1 MSVHLPTAEMVELN
15 KKSKIIDDL
24 LGGTATMRKAA
35 QTYLFKMEME
45 EPDSYRKR
53 LERST
58 LYPALSETLSQMT
71 GRVFFN
77 PIDVADV
84 TETVQALFDDV
95 DLAGNNLDVF
105 ASRWFY
111 SALAYGCSFAL
122 IDFTRV
128 EVVKSRAEEKAL
140 NARPYW
146 VHIKPHQVLGI
157 KTARVNG
164 KQAITQFRY
173 VVNEQVEDGEFGVKT
188 VKHVYVY
195 EIGKVRKFSE
205 AEGEFRLE
213 SELLLTAQNRPLDFV
228 PVVPFITKR
237 NELTNAIE
245 PPLMELAYLN
255 VKHWQSQSDQDNIT
269 NIARVPLLAIY
280 SNDEVKLLAIGG
292 SAIHLP
298 VDSSMQFVEH
308 SGQAIA
314 SGVESLK
321 DLEEQMK
328 TAGAKLL
335 TKTALA
341 MTDSQARDEA
351 GKEISQLRLL
361 ANRFEDA
368 IDLALEYTGHWLGIA
383 KEQVGNVQI
392 SGNIE
397 NDLDPSASMASVIQL
412 RNAGVISNQSTFN
425 EAKRRGL
432 LADGLEWGTEQER
445 LQSEGM
451 YFDLEETSETNA

>member
-1 MSVHLPTAEMVELN
+1 MSVHLPTAEMVELT
-15 KKSKIIDDL
+15 KKTKIIDDL

-35 QTYLFKMEME
+35 QAYLFQMEME

-84 TETVQALFDDV
+84 TETVRALFDDV
-95 DLAGNNLDVF
+95 DLVGNNLDVF

-128 EVVKSRAEEKAL
+128 EAVKSRAEEKAL

-146 VHIKPHQVLGI
+146 VHIKPHQVLGM

-188 VKHVYVY
+188 VKYVYVY

-205 AEGEFRLE
+205 AEGEFRFE
-213 SELLLTAQNRPLDFV
+213 SELQLTAQNRPLDFV

-237 NELTNAIE
+237 NELTTAIE

-280 SNDEVKLLAIGG
+280 SNDEVKQLAIGG
-292 SAIHLP
+292 SAVHLP
-298 VDSSMQFVEH
+298 TGSSMQFVEH

-383 KEQVGNVQI
+383 KEHVGNVQI

-412 RNAGVISNQSTFN
+412 RNAGVISNQSTFD

-432 LADGLEWGTEQER
+432 LADGLEWDTEQER

-451 YFDLEETSETNA
+451 HFDLEETSEKNA

>member
-1 MSVHLPTAEMVELN
+1 MSVHLPTAEMVELT
-15 KKSKIIDDL
+15 KKTKIIDDL

-35 QTYLFKMEME
+35 QTYLFQMEME
-45 EPDSYRKR
+45 ESDSYRKR

-280 SNDEVKLLAIGG
+280 SNDEVKQLAIGG
-292 SAIHLP
+292 SAVHLP
-298 VDSSMQFVEH
+298 TGSSMQFVEH

-397 NDLDPSASMASVIQL
+397 NDLDPAASMASVIQL
-412 RNAGVISNQSTFN
+412 RNAGVISNQSTFD

-432 LADGLEWGTEQER
+432 LADGLEWDTEQER

-451 YFDLEETSETNA
+451 HFDLEETSETNA

>member
-58 LYPALSETLSQMT
+58 LYPALSETLSEMT

-84 TETVQALFDDV
+84 TEAVQALFDDV
-95 DLAGNNLDVF
+95 DLVGNNLDVF

-128 EVVKSRAEEKAL
+128 EAVKSRAEEKAL

-173 VVNEQVEDGEFGVKT
+173 VVNEQIEDGEFGVKT

-205 AEGEFRLE
+205 AEGGFRLE

-280 SNDEVKLLAIGG
+280 SDDEVKQLSIGG

-412 RNAGVISNQSTFN
+412 RNAGVISNQSTFD

-432 LADGLEWGTEQER
+432 LADSLEWNTEQER

-451 YFDLEETSETNA
+451 SFGSEETSETNA

>member
-1 MSVHLPTAEMVELN
+1 MSVHLPTAEMVELT
-15 KKSKIIDDL
+15 KKTKIIDDL

-35 QTYLFKMEME
+35 QTYLFQMEME

-58 LYPALSETLSQMT
+58 RYPALSETLSQMT

-95 DLAGNNLDVF
+95 DLVGNNLDVF

-128 EVVKSRAEEKAL
+128 EAVKSRAEEKAL

-205 AEGEFRLE
+205 AEGEFRFE
-213 SELLLTAQNRPLDFV
+213 SELQLTAQNRPLDFV

-237 NELTNAIE
+237 NELTHAIE

-255 VKHWQSQSDQDNIT
+255 VKHWQKQ
-269 NIARVPLLAIY
+269 
-280 SNDEVKLLAIGG
+280 
-292 SAIHLP
+292 
-298 VDSSMQFVEH
+298 
-308 SGQAIA
+308 
-314 SGVESLK
+314 
-321 DLEEQMK
+321 
-328 TAGAKLL
+328 
-335 TKTALA
+335 
-341 MTDSQARDEA
+341 
-351 GKEISQLRLL
+351 
-361 ANRFEDA
+361 
-368 IDLALEYTGHWLGIA
+368 ID
-383 KEQVGNVQI
+383 
-392 SGNIE
+392 
-397 NDLDPSASMASVIQL
+397 
-412 RNAGVISNQSTFN
+412 VISII
-425 EAKRRGL
+425 K
-432 LADGLEWGTEQER
+432 
-445 LQSEGM
+445 
-451 YFDLEETSETNA
+451 

>member
-1 MSVHLPTAEMVELN
+1 MSVHLPTAEMVELT
-15 KKSKIIDDL
+15 KKTKIIDDL

-35 QTYLFKMEME
+35 QTYLFQMEME

-95 DLAGNNLDVF
+95 DLVGNNLDVF

-128 EVVKSRAEEKAL
+128 EAVKNRAEEKAL

-146 VHIKPHQVLGI
+146 VHLKPHQVLGM

-188 VKHVYVY
+188 VKYVYVY

-205 AEGEFRLE
+205 AEGEFRFE
-213 SELLLTAQNRPLDFV
+213 SELQLTAQNRPLDFV

-280 SNDEVKLLAIGG
+280 SNDEVKQLAIGG
-292 SAIHLP
+292 SAVHLP
-298 VDSSMQFVEH
+298 TGSSMQFVEH

-397 NDLDPSASMASVIQL
+397 NDLDPAASMASVIQL
-412 RNAGVISNQSTFN
+412 RNAGVISNQSTFD

-432 LADGLEWGTEQER
+432 LADGLEWDTEQER

-451 YFDLEETSETNA
+451 HFDLEETSETNA

>member
-1 MSVHLPTAEMVELN
+1 MSVHLPTAEMVELT
-15 KKSKIIDDL
+15 KKTKIIDDL

-35 QTYLFKMEME
+35 QTYLFQMEME

-95 DLAGNNLDVF
+95 DLVGNNLDVF

-128 EVVKSRAEEKAL
+128 EAVKSRAEEKAL

-146 VHIKPHQVLGI
+146 VYIKPHQVLGI

-205 AEGEFRLE
+205 AEGEFRFE
-213 SELLLTAQNRPLDFV
+213 SELQLTAQNRPLDFV

-280 SNDEVKLLAIGG
+280 SNDEVKQLAIGG
-292 SAIHLP
+292 SAVHLP
-298 VDSSMQFVEH
+298 TGSSMQFVEH

-368 IDLALEYTGHWLGIA
+368 IDLALEYTGYWLGIA

-397 NDLDPSASMASVIQL
+397 NDLDPAASMASVIQL
-412 RNAGVISNQSTFN
+412 RNAGVISNQSTFD

-432 LADGLEWGTEQER
+432 LADGLEWETEQER

-451 YFDLEETSETNA
+451 HFDLEKTSETNT

>member
-1 MSVHLPTAEMVELN
+1 MSVHLPTAEMVELT
-15 KKSKIIDDL
+15 KKTKIIDDL

-35 QTYLFKMEME
+35 QTYLFQMEME

-53 LERST
+53 LECST

-95 DLAGNNLDVF
+95 DLVGNNLDVF

-128 EVVKSRAEEKAL
+128 EAVKSRAEEKAL

-205 AEGEFRLE
+205 AEGEFRFE
-213 SELLLTAQNRPLDFV
+213 SELQLTAQNRPLDFV

-280 SNDEVKLLAIGG
+280 SNDEVKQLAIGG
-292 SAIHLP
+292 SAVHLP
-298 VDSSMQFVEH
+298 TGSSMQFVEH

-397 NDLDPSASMASVIQL
+397 NDLDPAASMASVIQL
-412 RNAGVISNQSTFN
+412 RNAGVISNQSTFD

-432 LADGLEWGTEQER
+432 LADGLEWETEQER

-451 YFDLEETSETNA
+451 HFDLEETSETNT

>member
-1 MSVHLPTAEMVELN
+1 MSVHLPTAEMVELT
-15 KKSKIIDDL
+15 KKTKIIDDL

-35 QTYLFKMEME
+35 QAYLFQMEME

-84 TETVQALFDDV
+84 TETVRALFDDV
-95 DLAGNNLDVF
+95 DLVGNNLDVF

-128 EVVKSRAEEKAL
+128 EAVKSRAEEKAL

-146 VHIKPHQVLGI
+146 VHIKPHQVLGM

-188 VKHVYVY
+188 VKYVYVY

-205 AEGEFRLE
+205 AEGEFRFE
-213 SELLLTAQNRPLDFV
+213 SELQLTAQNRPLDFV

-280 SNDEVKLLAIGG
+280 SNDEVKQLAIGG
-292 SAIHLP
+292 SAVHLP
-298 VDSSMQFVEH
+298 TGSSMQFVEH

-383 KEQVGNVQI
+383 KEHVGNVQI

-412 RNAGVISNQSTFN
+412 RNAGVISNQSTFD

-432 LADGLEWGTEQER
+432 LADGLEWDTEQER

-451 YFDLEETSETNA
+451 HFDLKETSEKNA

>member
-35 QTYLFKMEME
+35 QTYLFQMEME

-77 PIDVADV
+77 PIDVANV

-95 DLAGNNLDVF
+95 DLVGNNLDVF

-128 EVVKSRAEEKAL
+128 EAVKSRAEEKAL

-157 KTARVNG
+157 KIARVNG

-237 NELTNAIE
+237 NGLTNAIE

-280 SNDEVKLLAIGG
+280 SNDEVKQLSIGG

-298 VDSSMQFVEH
+298 IDSSMQFVEH
-308 SGQAIA
+308 SGQAIS

-412 RNAGVISNQSTFN
+412 RNAGVISNQSTFD

-432 LADGLEWGTEQER
+432 LADGLEWNTEQER

-451 YFDLEETSETNA
+451 SFGNEETSETNA

>member
-1 MSVHLPTAEMVELN
+1 
-15 KKSKIIDDL
+15 
-24 LGGTATMRKAA
+24 
-35 QTYLFKMEME
+35 
-45 EPDSYRKR
+45 
-53 LERST
+53 
-58 LYPALSETLSQMT
+58 MT

-95 DLAGNNLDVF
+95 DLVGNNLDVF

-128 EVVKSRAEEKAL
+128 EAVKSRAEEKAL

-205 AEGEFRLE
+205 AEGEFRFE
-213 SELLLTAQNRPLDFV
+213 SELQLTAQNRPLDFV

-280 SNDEVKLLAIGG
+280 SNDEVKQLAIGG
-292 SAIHLP
+292 SAVHLP
-298 VDSSMQFVEH
+298 TGSSMQFVEH

-397 NDLDPSASMASVIQL
+397 NDLDPAASMASVIQL
-412 RNAGVISNQSTFN
+412 RNAGVISNQSTFD

-432 LADGLEWGTEQER
+432 LADGLEWETEQER

-451 YFDLEETSETNA
+451 HFDLEETSETNT

>member
-1 MSVHLPTAEMVELN
+1 MSVNTPTAEMVALS
-15 KKSKIIDDL
+15 KKVKIIDDL
-24 LGGTATMRKAA
+24 LGGTATMRRAGQA
-35 QTYLFKMEME
+35 YLFKMEME
-45 EPDSYRKR
+45 EANSYRNR

-71 GRVFFN
+71 GRVFFR
-77 PIDVADV
+77 PINVVDVD
-84 TETVQALFDDV
+84 ETIQPLFDDI

-105 ASRWFY
+105 ASNWFY

-128 EVVKSRAEEKAL
+128 GEAKSLAEEKAL

-146 VHIKPHQVLGI
+146 LHIKLHQVLGI
-157 KTARVNG
+157 KTDRHNG
-164 KQAITQFRY
+164 KQRITQFRF
-173 VVNEQVEDGEFGVKT
+173 VVNEQVDDGNFGVKT
-188 VKHVYVY
+188 IKHIYVY
-195 EIGKVRKFSE
+195 EVGKVSRY
-205 AEGEFRLE
+205 AEIDGEFTLAE
-213 SELLLTAQNRPLDFV
+213 ELQLTAQNKLLDFV
-228 PVVPFITKR
+228 PVVPFVTKR
-237 NELTNAIE
+237 NELTGTVE

-280 SNDEVKLLAIGG
+280 SNEDVKQLSIGG

-298 VDSSMQFVEH
+298 IDSSMQFVEH
-308 SGQAIA
+308 SGQAISA
-314 SGVESLK
+314 GTASLK
-321 DLEEQMK
+321 ELEEQMK

-335 TKTALA
+335 TKTVLS
-341 MTDSQARDEA
+341 MTDSQSRDEA

-383 KEQVGNVQI
+383 KERVGGVQI

-397 NDLDPSASMASVIQL
+397 NDLDPTASMASVIQL
-412 RNAGVISNQSTFN
+412 RNAGVISNQSTFD

-432 LADGLEWGTEQER
+432 LSDNLDWEDEQER
-445 LQSEGM
+445 LQAEGM
-451 YFDLEETSETNA
+451 NFDLEETSETGA

>member
-84 TETVQALFDDV
+84 TEAVQALFDDV
-95 DLAGNNLDVF
+95 DLVGNNLDVF

-128 EVVKSRAEEKAL
+128 EAVKSRAEEKAL

-146 VHIKPHQVLGI
+146 VHIKPHQVLGM

-195 EIGKVRKFSE
+195 EISKVRKFSE

-280 SNDEVKLLAIGG
+280 SNDEVKQLSIGG

-383 KEQVGNVQI
+383 KEQAGNVQI

-432 LADGLEWGTEQER
+432 LADSLEWNTEQER

-451 YFDLEETSETNA
+451 SFGSEETSETNA

>member
-1 MSVHLPTAEMVELN
+1 MSVHLPTAEMVELT
-15 KKSKIIDDL
+15 KKTKIIDDL

-35 QTYLFKMEME
+35 QAYLFQMEME
-45 EPDSYRKR
+45 ELDSYRKR

-84 TETVQALFDDV
+84 TETVRALFDDV
-95 DLAGNNLDVF
+95 DLVGNNLDVF

-128 EVVKSRAEEKAL
+128 EAVKSRAEEKAL

-146 VHIKPHQVLGI
+146 VHIKPHQVLGM

-188 VKHVYVY
+188 VKYVYVY

-205 AEGEFRLE
+205 AEGEFRFE
-213 SELLLTAQNRPLDFV
+213 SELQLTAQNRPLDFV

-280 SNDEVKLLAIGG
+280 SNDEVKQLAIGG
-292 SAIHLP
+292 SAVHLP
-298 VDSSMQFVEH
+298 TGSSMQFVEH

-383 KEQVGNVQI
+383 KEHVGNVQI

-412 RNAGVISNQSTFN
+412 RNAGVISNQSTFD

-432 LADGLEWGTEQER
+432 LADGLEWDTEQER

-451 YFDLEETSETNA
+451 HFDLEETSEKNA

>member
-1 MSVHLPTAEMVELN
+1 MSVHLPTAEMVELT
-15 KKSKIIDDL
+15 KKTKIIDEL

-35 QTYLFKMEME
+35 QAYLFQMEME

-95 DLAGNNLDVF
+95 DLVGNNLDVF

-128 EVVKSRAEEKAL
+128 EAVKSRAEEKAL

-146 VHIKPHQVLGI
+146 VHIKPHQVLGM

-188 VKHVYVY
+188 VKYVYVY

-205 AEGEFRLE
+205 AEGEFRFE
-213 SELLLTAQNRPLDFV
+213 SELQLTAQNRPLDFV

-280 SNDEVKLLAIGG
+280 SNDEVKQLAIGG
-292 SAIHLP
+292 SAVHLP
-298 VDSSMQFVEH
+298 TGSSMQFVEH

-397 NDLDPSASMASVIQL
+397 NDLDPAASMASVIQL
-412 RNAGVISNQSTFN
+412 RNAGVISNQSTFD

-432 LADGLEWGTEQER
+432 LADGLEWDTEQER

-451 YFDLEETSETNA
+451 HFDLEETSETNA

>member
-35 QTYLFKMEME
+35 QTYLFQMEME

-77 PIDVADV
+77 PIDVANV
-84 TETVQALFDDV
+84 TEAVQAIFDDV

-122 IDFTRV
+122 IDFTRI
-128 EVVKSRAEEKAL
+128 EAVKSRAEEKAL

-245 PPLMELAYLN
+245 PPLMELVYLN

-280 SNDEVKLLAIGG
+280 SDDEVKQLSIGG

-335 TKTALA
+335 TKTSLA

-368 IDLALEYTGHWLGIA
+368 IDLALEYTAHWLGIA

-412 RNAGVISNQSTFN
+412 RNAGVISNQSTFD

>member
-1 MSVHLPTAEMVELN
+1 M
-15 KKSKIIDDL
+15 
-24 LGGTATMRKAA
+24 
-35 QTYLFKMEME
+35 
-45 EPDSYRKR
+45 
-53 LERST
+53 
-58 LYPALSETLSQMT
+58 
-71 GRVFFN
+71 
-77 PIDVADV
+77 
-84 TETVQALFDDV
+84 
-95 DLAGNNLDVF
+95 
-105 ASRWFY
+105 
-111 SALAYGCSFAL
+111 
-122 IDFTRV
+122 
-128 EVVKSRAEEKAL
+128 
-140 NARPYW
+140 
-146 VHIKPHQVLGI
+146 
-157 KTARVNG
+157 
-164 KQAITQFRY
+164 
-173 VVNEQVEDGEFGVKT
+173 
-188 VKHVYVY
+188 KHVYVY

-280 SNDEVKLLAIGG
+280 SNDEVKQLAIGG

-308 SGQAIA
+308 SGHAIA

-412 RNAGVISNQSTFN
+412 RNAGVISNQSTFD

-432 LADGLEWGTEQER
+432 LADGLEWNAEQER

-451 YFDLEETSETNA
+451 SFGNEETSETNA

>member
-35 QTYLFKMEME
+35 QTYLFQMEME
-45 EPDSYRKR
+45 EPYSYRKR

-77 PIDVADV
+77 PIDVANV
-84 TETVQALFDDV
+84 TETVQALFDDM

-128 EVVKSRAEEKAL
+128 DGVKSRAEEKSL

-255 VKHWQSQSDQDNIT
+255 IKHWQSQSDQDNIT

-280 SNDEVKLLAIGG
+280 SNDEVKQLSIGG

-308 SGQAIA
+308 SGHAIA

-368 IDLALEYTGHWLGIA
+368 IDLALEYTAHWLGIA

-412 RNAGVISNQSTFN
+412 RNAGVISNQSTFD

-432 LADGLEWGTEQER
+432 LADGLEWNAEQER

-451 YFDLEETSETNA
+451 SFGNEETSETNA

>member
-1 MSVHLPTAEMVELN
+1 M
-15 KKSKIIDDL
+15 
-24 LGGTATMRKAA
+24 
-35 QTYLFKMEME
+35 
-45 EPDSYRKR
+45 
-53 LERST
+53 
-58 LYPALSETLSQMT
+58 
-71 GRVFFN
+71 
-77 PIDVADV
+77 

-95 DLAGNNLDVF
+95 DLVGNNLDVF

-128 EVVKSRAEEKAL
+128 EAVKSRTEEKAL

-146 VHIKPHQVLGI
+146 VHIKPYQVLGM

-205 AEGEFRLE
+205 AEGEFRFE
-213 SELLLTAQNRPLDFV
+213 SELQLTAQNRPLDFV

-255 VKHWQSQSDQDNIT
+255 IKHWSSQSDQDNIT

-280 SNDEVKLLAIGG
+280 SNDEVKQLAIGG
-292 SAIHLP
+292 SAVHLP
-298 VDSSMQFVEH
+298 TGSSMQFVEH

-412 RNAGVISNQSTFN
+412 RNAGVISNQSTFD

-432 LADGLEWGTEQER
+432 LADGLEWDTEQER

-451 YFDLEETSETNA
+451 HFDLEETSETNA

>member
-35 QTYLFKMEME
+35 QTYLFQMEME

-77 PIDVADV
+77 PIDVANV
-84 TETVQALFDDV
+84 TEAVQAIFDDV

-122 IDFTRV
+122 IDFTRI
-128 EVVKSRAEEKAL
+128 EAVKSRAEEKAL

-280 SNDEVKLLAIGG
+280 SDDEVKQLSIGG

-383 KEQVGNVQI
+383 KEQAGNVQI

-432 LADGLEWGTEQER
+432 LADSLEWNTEQER

-451 YFDLEETSETNA
+451 SFGSEETSETNA

>member
-35 QTYLFKMEME
+35 QTYLFQMEME

-77 PIDVADV
+77 PIDVANV

-95 DLAGNNLDVF
+95 DLVGNNLDVF

-128 EVVKSRAEEKAL
+128 EAVKSRAEEKAL

-237 NELTNAIE
+237 NGLTNAIE

-280 SNDEVKLLAIGG
+280 SNDEVKQLSIGG

-298 VDSSMQFVEH
+298 IDSSMQFVEH
-308 SGQAIA
+308 SGQAIS

-412 RNAGVISNQSTFN
+412 RNAGVISNQSTFD

-432 LADGLEWGTEQER
+432 LADGLEWNTEQER

-451 YFDLEETSETNA
+451 SFGNEETSETNA

>member
-1 MSVHLPTAEMVELN
+1 MSVHLPTAEMMELT
-15 KKSKIIDDL
+15 KKTKIIDDL

-35 QTYLFKMEME
+35 QAYLFQMEME

-95 DLAGNNLDVF
+95 DLVGNNLDVF

-128 EVVKSRAEEKAL
+128 EAVKSRAEEKAL

-146 VHIKPHQVLGI
+146 VHIKPHQVLGM

-188 VKHVYVY
+188 VKYVYVY

-205 AEGEFRLE
+205 AEGEFRFE
-213 SELLLTAQNRPLDFV
+213 SELQLTAQNRPLDFV

-280 SNDEVKLLAIGG
+280 SNDEVKQLAIGG
-292 SAIHLP
+292 SAVHLP
-298 VDSSMQFVEH
+298 TGSSMQFVEH

-397 NDLDPSASMASVIQL
+397 NDLDPAASMASVIQL
-412 RNAGVISNQSTFN
+412 RNAGVISNQSTFD

-432 LADGLEWGTEQER
+432 LADGLEWDTEQER

-451 YFDLEETSETNA
+451 HFDLEETSETNA

>member
-35 QTYLFKMEME
+35 QTYLFQMEME
-45 EPDSYRKR
+45 EPYSYRKR

-77 PIDVADV
+77 PIDVANV
-84 TETVQALFDDV
+84 TETVQALFDDM

-128 EVVKSRAEEKAL
+128 DGVKSRAEEKSL

-188 VKHVYVY
+188 MKHVYVY

-255 VKHWQSQSDQDNIT
+255 IKHWQSQSDQDNIT

-280 SNDEVKLLAIGG
+280 SNDEVKQLSIGG

-308 SGQAIA
+308 SGHAIA

-368 IDLALEYTGHWLGIA
+368 IDLALEYTAHWLGIA

-412 RNAGVISNQSTFN
+412 RNAGVISNQSTFD

-445 LQSEGM
+445 LQSEEM

>member
-1 MSVHLPTAEMVELN
+1 MSVHLPTAEMVELT
-15 KKSKIIDDL
+15 KKTKIIDDL

-35 QTYLFKMEME
+35 QTYLFQMEME

-95 DLAGNNLDVF
+95 DLVGNNLDVF

-128 EVVKSRAEEKAL
+128 EAVKSRAEEKAL

-146 VHIKPHQVLGI
+146 VHIKPHQVLGMR
-157 KTARVNG
+157 TARVNG

-205 AEGEFRLE
+205 AEGEFRFE
-213 SELLLTAQNRPLDFV
+213 SELQLTAQNRPLDFV

-237 NELTNAIE
+237 NELTHAIE

-280 SNDEVKLLAIGG
+280 SNDEVKQLAIGG
-292 SAIHLP
+292 SAVHLP
-298 VDSSMQFVEH
+298 TGSSMQFVEH

-368 IDLALEYTGHWLGIA
+368 IDLDLEYTGYWLGIA

-397 NDLDPSASMASVIQL
+397 NDLDPAASMASVIQL
-412 RNAGVISNQSTFN
+412 RNAGVISNQSTFD

-432 LADGLEWGTEQER
+432 LADGLEWETEQER

-451 YFDLEETSETNA
+451 HFDLEETSETNA

>member
-84 TETVQALFDDV
+84 TEAVQALFDDV
-95 DLAGNNLDVF
+95 DLVGNNLDVF

-128 EVVKSRAEEKAL
+128 EAVKSRAEEKAL

-173 VVNEQVEDGEFGVKT
+173 VVNEQFEDGEFGVKT

-195 EIGKVRKFSE
+195 EISKVRKFSE

-280 SNDEVKLLAIGG
+280 SNDEVKQLSIGG

-368 IDLALEYTGHWLGIA
+368 IDLALEYTAHWLGIA

-412 RNAGVISNQSTFN
+412 RNAGVISNQSTFD

-432 LADGLEWGTEQER
+432 LADGLEWGAEQER

-451 YFDLEETSETNA
+451 YFDLEETNA

>member
-1 MSVHLPTAEMVELN
+1 MSVHLPTAEMVELT
-15 KKSKIIDDL
+15 KKTKIIDDL

-35 QTYLFKMEME
+35 QTYLFQMEME

-95 DLAGNNLDVF
+95 DLVGNNLDVF

-128 EVVKSRAEEKAL
+128 EAVKSRAEEKAL

-205 AEGEFRLE
+205 AEGEFRFE
-213 SELLLTAQNRPLDFV
+213 SELQLTAQNRPLDFV
-228 PVVPFITKR
+228 PV
-237 NELTNAIE
+237 
-245 PPLMELAYLN
+245 
-255 VKHWQSQSDQDNIT
+255 
-269 NIARVPLLAIY
+269 IARVPLLVIY
-280 SNDEVKLLAIGG
+280 SNDEVKQLAIGG
-292 SAIHLP
+292 SAVHLP
-298 VDSSMQFVEH
+298 TGSSMQFVEH
-308 SGQAIA
+308 SGQAIEA
-314 SGVESLK
+314 GMASLK

-397 NDLDPSASMASVIQL
+397 NDLDPAASMASVIQL
-412 RNAGVISNQSTFN
+412 RNAGVISNQSTFD

-432 LADGLEWGTEQER
+432 LADGLEWDTEQER

-451 YFDLEETSETNA
+451 HFDLEETSEKNT

>member
-1 MSVHLPTAEMVELN
+1 MSVHLPTAEMVELT
-15 KKSKIIDDL
+15 KKTKIIDDL

-35 QTYLFKMEME
+35 QAYLFQMEME

-95 DLAGNNLDVF
+95 DLVGNNLDVF

-128 EVVKSRAEEKAL
+128 EAVKSRAEEKAL

-146 VHIKPHQVLGI
+146 VHIKPHQVLGM

-188 VKHVYVY
+188 VKYVYVY

-205 AEGEFRLE
+205 AEGEFRFE
-213 SELLLTAQNRPLDFV
+213 SELQLTAQNRPLDFV

-280 SNDEVKLLAIGG
+280 SNDEVKQLAIGG
-292 SAIHLP
+292 SAVHLP
-298 VDSSMQFVEH
+298 TGSSMQFVEH

-397 NDLDPSASMASVIQL
+397 NDLDPAASMASVIQL
-412 RNAGVISNQSTFN
+412 RNAGVISNQSTFD

-432 LADGLEWGTEQER
+432 LADGLEWDTEQER

-451 YFDLEETSETNA
+451 HFDLEETSETNA

>member
-1 MSVHLPTAEMVELN
+1 MSVHLPTAEMVELT
-15 KKSKIIDDL
+15 KKTKIIDDL

-35 QTYLFKMEME
+35 QTYLFQMEME

-77 PIDVADV
+77 PIDVANV

-95 DLAGNNLDVF
+95 DLVGNNLDVF

-128 EVVKSRAEEKAL
+128 EAVKSRAEEKAL

-157 KTARVNG
+157 KIARVNG

-237 NELTNAIE
+237 NGLTNAIE

-280 SNDEVKLLAIGG
+280 SNDEVKQLSIGG

-298 VDSSMQFVEH
+298 IDSSMQFVEH
-308 SGQAIA
+308 SGQAIS

-412 RNAGVISNQSTFN
+412 RNAGVISNQSTFD

-432 LADGLEWGTEQER
+432 LADGLEWNTEQER

-451 YFDLEETSETNA
+451 SFGNEETSETNA

>member
-84 TETVQALFDDV
+84 TEAVQALFDDV
-95 DLAGNNLDVF
+95 DLVGNNLDVF

-128 EVVKSRAEEKAL
+128 EAVKSRAEEKAL

-205 AEGEFRLE
+205 AEGGFRLE

-280 SNDEVKLLAIGG
+280 SNDEVKQLSIGG

-412 RNAGVISNQSTFN
+412 RNAGVISNQSTFD

-432 LADGLEWGTEQER
+432 LADSLEWNTEQER

-451 YFDLEETSETNA
+451 SFGSEETSETNA

>member
-35 QTYLFKMEME
+35 QTYLFQMEME

-77 PIDVADV
+77 PIDVANV
-84 TETVQALFDDV
+84 TEAVQAIFDDV

-122 IDFTRV
+122 IDFTRI
-128 EVVKSRAEEKAL
+128 EAVKSRAEEKAL

-280 SNDEVKLLAIGG
+280 SDDEVKQLSIGG

-335 TKTALA
+335 TKTSLA

-368 IDLALEYTGHWLGIA
+368 IDLALEYTAHWLGIA

-412 RNAGVISNQSTFN
+412 RNAGVISNQSTFD

>member
-35 QTYLFKMEME
+35 QTYLFQMEME

-77 PIDVADV
+77 PIDVANV

-95 DLAGNNLDVF
+95 DLVGNNLDVF

-128 EVVKSRAEEKAL
+128 EAVKSRAEEKAL

-237 NELTNAIE
+237 NGLTNAIE

-280 SNDEVKLLAIGG
+280 SNDEVKQLSIGG

-298 VDSSMQFVEH
+298 IDSSMQFVEH
-308 SGQAIA
+308 SGQAIS

-397 NDLDPSASMASVIQL
+397 NDLDPSTSMASVIQL
-412 RNAGVISNQSTFN
+412 RNAGVISNQSTFD

-451 YFDLEETSETNA
+451 YFDFEETSETNA

>member
-95 DLAGNNLDVF
+95 DLVGNNLDVF

-128 EVVKSRAEEKAL
+128 EAVKSRAEEKAL

-195 EIGKVRKFSE
+195 EISKVRKFSE

-280 SNDEVKLLAIGG
+280 SNDEVKQLSIGG

-397 NDLDPSASMASVIQL
+397 NDLDPAASMASVIQL

-432 LADGLEWGTEQER
+432 LADSLEWNTEQER

-451 YFDLEETSETNA
+451 SFGSEETSETNA

>member
-1 MSVHLPTAEMVELN
+1 MSVHLPTAEMVELT
-15 KKSKIIDDL
+15 KKTKIIDDL

-35 QTYLFKMEME
+35 QTYLFQMEME

-53 LERST
+53 LECST

-95 DLAGNNLDVF
+95 DLVGNNLDVF

-128 EVVKSRAEEKAL
+128 EAVKSRAEEKAL

-146 VHIKPHQVLGI
+146 VHIKPHQVLGMR
-157 KTARVNG
+157 TARVNG

-205 AEGEFRLE
+205 AEGEFRFE
-213 SELLLTAQNRPLDFV
+213 SELQLTAQNRPLDFV

-280 SNDEVKLLAIGG
+280 SNDEVKQLAIGG
-292 SAIHLP
+292 SAVHLP
-298 VDSSMQFVEH
+298 TGSSMQFVEH

-397 NDLDPSASMASVIQL
+397 NDLDPAASMASVIQL
-412 RNAGVISNQSTFN
+412 RNAGVISNQSTFD

-432 LADGLEWGTEQER
+432 LADGLEWETEQER

-451 YFDLEETSETNA
+451 HFDLEETSETNA

>member
-35 QTYLFKMEME
+35 QTYLFQMEME

-58 LYPALSETLSQMT
+58 LYPALSETLSQMI

-95 DLAGNNLDVF
+95 DLVGNNLDVF

-128 EVVKSRAEEKAL
+128 EAVKSRTEEKAL

-146 VHIKPHQVLGI
+146 VHIKPYQVLGM

-205 AEGEFRLE
+205 AEGEFRFE
-213 SELLLTAQNRPLDFV
+213 SELQLTAQNRPLDFV

-255 VKHWQSQSDQDNIT
+255 IKHWSSQSDQDNIT

-280 SNDEVKLLAIGG
+280 SNDEVKQLAIGG
-292 SAIHLP
+292 SAVHLP
-298 VDSSMQFVEH
+298 TGSSMQFVEH

-412 RNAGVISNQSTFN
+412 RNAGVISNQSTFD

>member
-84 TETVQALFDDV
+84 TEAVQALFDDV
-95 DLAGNNLDVF
+95 DLVGNNLDVF

-128 EVVKSRAEEKAL
+128 EAVKSRAEEKAL

-195 EIGKVRKFSE
+195 EISKVRKFSE

-280 SNDEVKLLAIGG
+280 SNDEVKQLSIGG

-397 NDLDPSASMASVIQL
+397 NDLDPAASMASVIQL

-432 LADGLEWGTEQER
+432 LADSLEWNTEQER

-451 YFDLEETSETNA
+451 SFGSEETSETNA

>member
-1 MSVHLPTAEMVELN
+1 MSVHLPTAEMVELT
-15 KKSKIIDDL
+15 KKTKIIDDL

-35 QTYLFKMEME
+35 QTYLFQMEME

-95 DLAGNNLDVF
+95 DLVGNNLDVF

-122 IDFTRV
+122 IDFARV
-128 EVVKSRAEEKAL
+128 EAVKSRAEEKAL

-205 AEGEFRLE
+205 AEGEFRFE
-213 SELLLTAQNRPLDFV
+213 SELQLTAQNRPLDFV

-255 VKHWQSQSDQDNIT
+255 IKHWSSQSDQDNIT
-269 NIARVPLLAIY
+269 NTARVPLLAVF
-280 SNDEVKLLAIGG
+280 SNEEVNKLVIGG
-292 SAIHLP
+292 SAVHLP
-298 VDSSMQFVEH
+298 TGSSMQFVEH
-308 SGQAIA
+308 SGQAIEA
-314 SGVESLK
+314 GMASLK

-368 IDLALEYTGHWLGIA
+368 IDLALEYTGYWLGIV

-397 NDLDPSASMASVIQL
+397 NDLDPAASMASVIQL
-412 RNAGVISNQSTFN
+412 RNAGVISNQSTFD

-432 LADGLEWGTEQER
+432 LADGLEWDTEQER

-451 YFDLEETSETNA
+451 HFDLEETSETNT

>member
-1 MSVHLPTAEMVELN
+1 MSVHLPTAEMVELT
-15 KKSKIIDDL
+15 KKTKIIDDL

-35 QTYLFKMEME
+35 QTYLFQMEME

-95 DLAGNNLDVF
+95 DLVGNNLDVF

-128 EVVKSRAEEKAL
+128 EAVKSRTEEKAL

-146 VHIKPHQVLGI
+146 VHIKPYQVLGM

-205 AEGEFRLE
+205 AEGEFRFE
-213 SELLLTAQNRPLDFV
+213 SELQLTAQNRPLDFV

-255 VKHWQSQSDQDNIT
+255 IKHWSSQSDQDNIT

-280 SNDEVKLLAIGG
+280 SNDEVKQLAIGG
-292 SAIHLP
+292 SAVHLP
-298 VDSSMQFVEH
+298 TGSSMQFVEH

-383 KEQVGNVQI
+383 KERVGGVQI

-397 NDLDPSASMASVIQL
+397 NDLDPTASMASVIQL
-412 RNAGVISNQSTFN
+412 RNAGVISNQSTFD

-432 LADGLEWGTEQER
+432 LSDNLDWEDEQER
-445 LQSEGM
+445 LQAEGM
-451 YFDLEETSETNA
+451 NFDLEETSETDA

>member
-1 MSVHLPTAEMVELN
+1 MSVHLPTAEMVELT
-15 KKSKIIDDL
+15 KKTKIIDDL

-35 QTYLFKMEME
+35 QTYLFQMEME
-45 EPDSYRKR
+45 ESDSYRKR

-95 DLAGNNLDVF
+95 DLVGNNLDVF

-128 EVVKSRAEEKAL
+128 EAVKSRAEEKAL

-280 SNDEVKLLAIGG
+280 SNDEVKQLSIGG

-412 RNAGVISNQSTFN
+412 RNAGVISNQSTFD

-432 LADGLEWGTEQER
+432 LADSLEWNTEQER

-451 YFDLEETSETNA
+451 SFGSEETSETNA

>member
-1 MSVHLPTAEMVELN
+1 MSVHLPTAEMVELT
-15 KKSKIIDDL
+15 KKTKIIDDL

-35 QTYLFKMEME
+35 QTYLFQMEME

-95 DLAGNNLDVF
+95 DLVGNNLDVF

-128 EVVKSRAEEKAL
+128 EAVKSRAEEKAL

-146 VHIKPHQVLGI
+146 VHIKPHQVLGM

-188 VKHVYVY
+188 VKYVYVY

-205 AEGEFRLE
+205 AEGEFRFE
-213 SELLLTAQNRPLDFV
+213 SELQLTAQNRPLDFV

-280 SNDEVKLLAIGG
+280 SNDEVKQLAIGG
-292 SAIHLP
+292 SAVHLP
-298 VDSSMQFVEH
+298 TGSSMQFVEH

-412 RNAGVISNQSTFN
+412 RNAGVISNQSTFD

-432 LADGLEWGTEQER
+432 LADGLEWEAEQSR

-451 YFDLEETSETNA
+451 HFDLEKTSETNP